1 MYFLNDH
8 LKCFE
13 NCSSQFLDPQNIYLD
28 LRKVKIG
35 WETRLL
41 DPKINTILFTSE
53 GTQSYGCDVSLPI
66 DLGSF
71 SSGGGRIGII

>member
-35 WETRLL
+35 WETRLF
-41 DPKINTILFTSE
+41 DPKINTILLTSE
-53 GTQSYGCDVSLPI
+53 ATFLNAFNWGLPNKETRFFTI
-66 DLGSF
+66 
-71 SSGGGRIGII
+71 